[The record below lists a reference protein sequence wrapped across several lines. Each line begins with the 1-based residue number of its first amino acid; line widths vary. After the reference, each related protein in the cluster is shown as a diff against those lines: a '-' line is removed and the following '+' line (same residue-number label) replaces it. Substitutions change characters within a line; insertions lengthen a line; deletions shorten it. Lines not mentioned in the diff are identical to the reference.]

1 MREPGEPTP
10 ENGVS
15 EAVDLVAVLIIAFA
29 VIVFFY
35 FIHIVLLPF
44 VISGVTAFIL
54 TPLVDWLAKTIRA
67 PRLAV
72 ALTVFLIV
80 LGLIGLGGYFA
91 LPGLL
96 HEGLRAVSHLQEII
110 ERPLKDLL
118 GNGPVQILGQTMS
131 ASEIASAAVSKVR
144 SMLQQGGTVAALSAW
159 AFGGVFGVVLTL
171 TLLAYF
177 LASGGQLVRGL
188 IWIFPPSWRPATARI
203 FETLRPILFRYFAG
217 VAAVVV
223 YAGSAAYIG
232 LGLFLHLRHAAL
244 LAAMTG
250 VLEILPVVG
259 PAASAVIAGVVAV
272 QEAKSVWSIA
282 VYAIYA
288 TALRLSIDQL
298 VGPLVLGN
306 AARVHPTL
314 VIFCFLAGGALFGI
328 VGVVLAVPIALTVK
342 VVLAAIYEEPI
353 RSRR

>member
-54 TPLVDWLAKTIRA
+54 TPLVDWLSKTIRA

-72 ALTVFLIV
+72 ALTVFLII

-96 HEGLRAVSHLQEII
+96 HEGLRAVSHLQEVI

-118 GNGPVQILGQTMS
+118 GNGPVQILGQPMS
-131 ASEIASAAVSKVR
+131 ASEIATAAVSKVR

-159 AFGGVFGVVLTL
+159 AFLTL

-188 IWIFPPSWRPATARI
+188 LWIFPPSWRPMTARI

-232 LGLFLHLRHAAL
+232 LGLFLHLRHAAF
-244 LAAMTG
+244 LAAITG
-250 VLEILPVVG
+250 VFEILPVVG
-259 PAASAVIAGVVAV
+259 PALSAVIAGVVAV

-282 VYAIYA
+282 AYAIYA

-298 VGPLVLGN
+298 VGPLVLGK

-314 VIFCFLAGGALFGI
+314 VIFCFLAGGAVFGI
-328 VGVVLAVPIALTVK
+328 VGVVLAVPIALTIK
-342 VVLAAIYEEPI
+342 VVLAAIYEQPI